1 MAISYPPIFINTYL
15 QQKLGAAGFGAVPMF
30 PTLPTDFDVAEGFS
44 ISDLTEGGPIGTRF
58 SYQGQAAVYDR
69 MFKMRR
75 KAFPHIKDEQLLYY
89 FYATREESVPSLM
102 FMSQQIQDLLDRG
115 DESAQDLNSWVADN
129 LLNSSGVYVS
139 PADGQEFLPVYFHD
153 IKIYQLEETR
163 DIIDFGTARTYAGNK
178 IIIDYCYHTKG
189 YPKGTPVQEGFDPA
203 RPRYEGASNDSYN
216 DTTI

>member
-15 QQKLGAAGFGAVPMF
+15 QQKLGSEFGAVPMF
-30 PTLPTDFDVAEGFS
+30 PSMPSDFNIADGITIE
-44 ISDLTEGGPIGTRF
+44 DLSGGGRF
-58 SYQGQAAVYDR
+58 IFGGQASTYDR

-89 FYATREESVPSLM
+89 FYATREEAVPNLF
-102 FMSQQIQDLLDRG
+102 FMTQKIQDLLDRG
-115 DESAQDLNSWVADN
+115 DESAEDLNTWVRDNMLGESGIYTAADE
-129 LLNSSGVYVS
+129 VEY
-139 PADGQEFLPVYFHD
+139 LPVYFHD

-189 YPKGTPVQEGFDPA
+189 YAAG
-203 RPRYEGASNDSYN
+203 SNATYN
-216 DTTI
+216 DTTL